1 MLTARM
7 VQGHSAS
14 HAFRRSPSPSRPC
27 RHCRQCHPSRLPS
40 SARSSLSPR
49 GCQDISFQTL
59 RALEALRPRAVGRR
73 VCLADSW
80 LESASNR
87 AVAKAL
93 SWAQRA
99 DQHFTTSLCP
109 FASTTVRRGTHWT
122 FASHSCRRCP
132 DVDIYTGRAKAAARR
147 SRVLRKTS
155 SMCRVVAM
163 STMCLSVCTVF
174 FFLLRARP
182 LERQVL
188 SSRILFLFCLLW
200 FLASSNISW
209 RGHR

>member
-1 MLTARM
+1 M
-7 VQGHSAS
+7 VEGHSAS

-40 SARSSLSPR
+40 SARSSPSPR

-93 SWAQRA
+93 SWAQQA
-99 DQHFTTSLCP
+99 DQHFATSLCP

-132 DVDIYTGRAKAAARR
+132 DVDVYTGRAKAAARR

-155 SMCRVVAM
+155 SMCGVPVSAMRLSLHGVDFIFGFVRALLKGRCSVRV
-163 STMCLSVCTVF
+163 SCF
-174 FFLLRARP
+174 F
-182 LERQVL
+182 
-188 SSRILFLFCLLW
+188 S
-200 FLASSNISW
+200 ASSGFSLPATSLGALIV
-209 RGHR
+209 RPFV